1 MVTVTI
7 TNLAVPAFKSN
18 SVRVFLK
25 ETEVIGYEVTKVT
38 KTYSLMYYLHKMTV
52 CYEIYVYIHSLYMY
66 IYIYMCVCDFCRFNL
81 SIMEKAV
88 SLIELNQVI
97 V

>member
-38 KTYSLMYYLHKMTV
+38 KAMY
-52 CYEIYVYIHSLYMY
+52 C
-66 IYIYMCVCDFCRFNL
+66 
-81 SIMEKAV
+81 
-88 SLIELNQVI
+88 
-97 V
+97 